1 MSCPDWNAI
10 KKEYLTTSV
19 SQRALAKK
27 YKVSLNAIKRRSTGE
42 GWVAARAQIS
52 HETTT
57 KLVDKTSD
65 LASEAKALLYE
76 TAMEMIRQLN
86 ALAKDGAYDGN
97 LKPRDVTGAMKDC
110 RDILDLKSDIDIE
123 EQRARIDKLRREAQ
137 EEKNEPKSITVTI
150 EGGGEGWAS

>member
-1 MSCPDWNAI
+1 MSCPDWQEL
-10 KKEYLTTSV
+10 KKEYITSRI
-19 SQRALAKK
+19 SLRALAKK
-27 YKVSLNAIKRRSTGE
+27 HNVPYSTISHHGMAE
-42 GWVAARAQIS
+42 GWVNARS
-52 HETTT
+52 LTE
-57 KLVDKTSD
+57 VKTESKTIEKASD
-65 LASEAKALLYE
+65 IASEAKALLYE